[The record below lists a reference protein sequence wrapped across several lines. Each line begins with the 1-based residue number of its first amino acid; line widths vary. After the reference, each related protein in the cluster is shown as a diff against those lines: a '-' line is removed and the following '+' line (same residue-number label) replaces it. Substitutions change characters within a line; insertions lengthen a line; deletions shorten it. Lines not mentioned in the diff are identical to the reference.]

1 MDSSKKPV
9 VYLTIKNGNFERS
22 EVAQQIYDKLEEKV
36 LTLRIK
42 YEPTQVIENLPETID
57 KENITPENIIKEKIE
72 DQFNEDV
79 ASLAVELYKNLSEK
93 NIPEAQNVADKYY
106 NKFYNNIGE
115 EHDNK

>member
-1 MDSSKKPV
+1 M
-9 VYLTIKNGNFERS
+9 IKVF
-22 EVAQQIYDKLEEKV
+22 DKNKINDYQGIFSNPESYTV
-36 LTLRIK
+36 D
-42 YEPTQVIENLPETID
+42 IELLNEFD
-57 KENITPENIIKEKIE
+57 KAFPPKIKEKIE